1 MAVAFLFAYRTHTH
15 SACIYFD
22 DPMSNHCCI
31 YLAKILRQRN
41 NSMISCTARTDGR
54 WPAQQAAHNI
64 VFRRTA
70 ANVAHSPCPAT
81 IALSTYVLNN
91 AVRRLL
97 RSSCARLRPNINLWP
112 AMAIASCFLL
122 SVAGYKLKESN
133 CIYYVQTP
141 FKWIFATHFASCIRP
156 TCYITACKGPH

>member
-1 MAVAFLFAYRTHTH
+1 MQPATSNVLVLWPSPFCSPIEHTHT
-15 SACIYFD
+15 ACIYFD

-31 YLAKILRQRN
+31 YLANILSQRN

-81 IALSTYVLNN
+81 IGLSTYVLNN
-91 AVRRLL
+91 AARRLL
-97 RSSCARLRPNINLWP
+97 RSTCARAFAQTQTCGPRWRSLRVSFFSGWLQIKRIKLY
-112 AMAIASCFLL
+112 LL
-122 SVAGYKLKESN
+122 CSN
-133 CIYYVQTP
+133 AV
-141 FKWIFATHFASCIRP
+141 
-156 TCYITACKGPH
+156 